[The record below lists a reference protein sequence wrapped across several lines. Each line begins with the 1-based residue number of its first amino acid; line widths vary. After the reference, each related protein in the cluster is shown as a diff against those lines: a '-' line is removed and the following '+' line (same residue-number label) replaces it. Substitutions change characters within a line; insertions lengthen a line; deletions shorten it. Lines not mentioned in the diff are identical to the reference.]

1 MRLSILFSEPYRK
14 IAKDGLWNN
23 NVVLTQNLALCPL
36 LAVTGTATNGL
47 GMGLATMA
55 VMVASNAAVSANRH
69 LIPAEI
75 RIPIFVLLIAALVT
89 LVDLF
94 LNAWM
99 HELHKVLGL
108 FIPLIVTNCVIL
120 GRAEAFA
127 SKHPVMP
134 SVWDGLMMGIGF
146 TLAMVVLGALREI
159 SGAGTLF
166 ANASVLLGESFRFME
181 VTIIPEYKGFLLMAL
196 PPGGFI
202 MLGFMVAGKR
212 LLDNRIAAKAKP
224 PLASAQWSTAE
235 HEGAP
240 T

>member
-1 MRLSILFSEPYRK
+1 MNFLSASYRK
-14 IAKDGLWNN
+14 IASDGLWHN
-23 NVVLTQNLALCPL
+23 NVILTQNLALCPL

-47 GMGLATMA
+47 GMGLATTA
-55 VMVASNAAVSANRH
+55 VMVASNGAVSASRH

-89 LVDLF
+89 LVDIS

-127 SKHPVMP
+127 SKQALMP
-134 SVWDGLMMGIGF
+134 SMWDGLMMGIGF
-146 TLAMVVLGALREI
+146 TLAMVVLGALREV

-166 ANASVLLGESFRFME
+166 ANASVLLGEGFRFME
-181 VTIIPEYKGFLLMAL
+181 FTVIPEYKGFLLMAL

-202 MLGFMVAGKR
+202 MLGFLVAAKR
-212 LLDNRIAAKAKP
+212 LLDKKAEAKKDSGVENLTIAEQQAT
-224 PLASAQWSTAE
+224 S
-235 HEGAP
+235 
-240 T
+240 